1 MFSMKKLLLTLMT
14 CISLT
19 SCDKSTNSL
28 KKGDMVH
35 IKGTDRD
42 AVVEYRYAYSTGTTE
57 MVDVVYADDLGKIY
71 NLKGDVEIVEK
82 ISK

>member
-1 MFSMKKLLLTLMT
+1 MKKLLLTLLT
-14 CISLT
+14 CISLM
-19 SCDKSTNSL
+19 SCNKSTNSL

-42 AVVEYRYAYSTGTTE
+42 AIVEYKYSHYIGTIE
-57 MVDVVYADDLGKIY
+57 MVDVVYADDLGKIH
-71 NLKGDVEIVEK
+71 NLTVDVEIVEK